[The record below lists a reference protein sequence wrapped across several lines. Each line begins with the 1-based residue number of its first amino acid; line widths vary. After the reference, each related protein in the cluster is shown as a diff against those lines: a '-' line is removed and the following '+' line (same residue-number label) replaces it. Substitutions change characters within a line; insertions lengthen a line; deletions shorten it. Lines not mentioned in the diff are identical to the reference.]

1 MERVL
6 TAAVAALAFLWASQA
21 AAADLSIEVQG
32 VAGSAGQVLVALHS
46 NSDSFPSGWSEA
58 VAVERVPA
66 GGPLIVVRFPNV
78 PPGRYA
84 VMVVHDADGN
94 GRMTKTWIGLPLEGF
109 GASNNPG
116 AFGPPRFR
124 EAAFDFTGDRTVLIR
139 VVYL

>member
-1 MERVL
+1 MVRTL
-6 TAAVAALAFLWASQA
+6 ATAVSIALFWVSQVV
-21 AAADLSIEVQG
+21 AADLSVEVEG
-32 VAGSAGQVLVALHS
+32 LAGNAGQVLVALHN
-46 NSDSFPSGWSEA
+46 NSETFPSGWSEA

-66 GGPLIVVRFPNV
+66 RGPVVVVRFPNV